1 MIDLNDLPDCAQEL
15 IGGYLETWIDEI
27 ERKVVKLEEEVYGL
41 SYYFMKKREQK
52 KNRLL
57 IDIPLRILE
66 SNGVFRRRGM
76 TRERAREDLIRLYDL
91 KEVFFRMYE
100 DEDMYS
106 GWYTEFDE
114 DYDETFRRTI
124 PVYLY
129 MRDIYIW
136 LNLLRV
142 DMARYRVDI
151 RVNWGRWNRCRRRER
166 VPLNIFR
173 VHVGRRA
180 REGEVMRREPFL

>member
-1 MIDLNDLPDCAQEL
+1 MIDLNDLPDCVQEL
-15 IGGYLETWIDEI
+15 IGRYLETWIDEI
-27 ERKVVKLEEEVYGL
+27 ESKVYKLEESIYGF
-41 SYYFMKKREQK
+41 SYNFMKRREQR
-52 KNRLL
+52 KNRQL

-66 SNGVFRRRGM
+66 DHGVFRRRGM

-91 KEVFFRMYE
+91 KEIFFRMHE

-129 MRDIYIW
+129 MRDIYVW
-136 LNLLRV
+136 LNILR
-142 DMARYRVDI
+142 DNMGRYRVDV
-151 RVNWGRWNRCRRRER
+151 RVNWRRWERCEERER
-166 VPLNIFR
+166 IPLRIFR
-173 VHVGRRA
+173 VHVGRRPKGD
-180 REGEVMRREPFL
+180 EILRREPFI